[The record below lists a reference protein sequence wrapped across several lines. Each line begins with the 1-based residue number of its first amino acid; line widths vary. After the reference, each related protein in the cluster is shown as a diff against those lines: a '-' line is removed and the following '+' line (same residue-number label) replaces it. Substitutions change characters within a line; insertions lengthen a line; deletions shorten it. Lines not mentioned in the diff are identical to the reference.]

1 MWQNKL
7 CFTLLIFVLEQLIP
21 RSSLHDSGMLGV
33 SGKLLCYA
41 ALNWSCEGER
51 CVSAAALPR
60 LAQLAPVSPLV
71 PYDCGRYLMSTIHSI
86 PVIFYN
92 SSCLAL
98 ENFNLFNIH
107 EQETEHSET
116 SVLSLNRPCLQLG
129 SPRGADLFQ
138 CASSQ
143 RARGDAPGLLLELRV
158 RGFGH
163 LGFHVAPSV
172 SSAGFGEEGA

>member
-7 CFTLLIFVLEQLIP
+7 CFTLLVFVLEQLIP
-21 RSSLHDSGMLGV
+21 RSSLHDSGTLCV
-33 SGKLLCYA
+33 SGKLLRYT
-41 ALNWSCEGER
+41 ALNWPCEGER
-51 CVSAAALPR
+51 CVRAAALPW

-71 PYDCGRYLMSTIHSI
+71 PSDCGQYLMSTIHSI

-98 ENFNLFNIH
+98 VNFNLFNIH

-116 SVLSLNRPCLQLG
+116 SVLSLNQPCLQPGL
-129 SPRGADLFQ
+129 PRAADPFQ

-143 RARGDAPGLLLELRV
+143 RACGDVPGLLLELQV
-158 RGFGH
+158 RGLGH
-163 LGFHVAPSV
+163 LGFHVTPSV
-172 SSAGFGEEGA
+172 PSAGFGEERA